1 MPALGHFDLLAPLY
15 EKIIGPGDP
24 QNLYE
29 RLRLPVPGA
38 LLDAGGGTG
47 RVAQLLRGQ
56 AGRIVIADLSRRML
70 AEANKKEGLNPV
82 CALSEKLPF
91 PDGFFERILMVDA
104 LHHVL
109 SQQQTAQELWR
120 VLQPGGRLL
129 IEEPD
134 LDSFPVKLI
143 AAAEKLALMRSHF
156 LPPRRIAA
164 LFQMPGARVSVNTR
178 NHNAWITVEKAKN
191 K

>member
-15 EKIIGPGDP
+15 EKIFRPGDP
-24 QNLYE
+24 QDLCA
-29 RLRLPVPGA
+29 RLRLPVTGA

-56 AGRIVIADLSRRML
+56 AGRIVVADLSRPML
-70 AEANKKEGLNPV
+70 AEANKKEWLNPV

-91 PDGFFERILMVDA
+91 PEGFFERMLMVDA
-104 LHHVL
+104 FHHVL
-109 SQQQTAQELWR
+109 SQRQTARELWR
-120 VLQPGGRLL
+120 VLQPGGRLV

-143 AAAEKLALMRSHF
+143 AIAEKLALMRSHF
-156 LPPRRIAA
+156 LPPRRIAG
-164 LFQMPGARVSVNTR
+164 LFQIPGAHVTVETG
-178 NHNAWITVEKAKN
+178 NHNAWIIVEKEH
-191 K
+191 